1 MINLKSYFI
10 KDKKLNKTKSKKLK
24 VKPNKLSKKNKK
36 YTNNKIK
43 LLGVKDETLI
53 KNIKEQAKKIK
64 CDFLKTQ
71 KAQYLSEGVKNVV
84 LEGCIDMNCNKKI
97 AIRLM
102 GISNLYKFDK
112 FHPVNVELN
121 LYKKFNKFIDENI
134 FSHVP
139 YLLKSIDCNY
149 EKIFKTIDNLPNNNK
164 KDKLS
169 EVDISM
175 MDKIY
180 FREIKKELKI
190 ACLEYCHLGDL
201 GDFVIKYRNKNEYLR
216 NVLFQTV
223 LTIVVSQY
231 HIKDFRHND
240 LHSSNVLLGN
250 FNFKNEIKYKK
261 LYKEEKNK
269 YFVRYKIF
277 GKYYY
282 LPYLGFCVKMFDF
295 DNATSRGNHN
305 IKLEKELMYIQCGAT
320 NLINPIF
327 DYHLIMNSAFNEIHE
342 KGKLN
347 KEFSDFFDEQI
358 EEKYRGKF
366 GPYLGFHRLSNYYK
380 TGDYKD
386 VNLIPDSVANP
397 YDILFEHK
405 IFEQYRNIPDN
416 PNYVI
421 VQTYDTKV
429 PNFNSKQKS
438 KRKDMFK

>member
-1 MINLKSYFI
+1 MKNFKSYFI
-10 KDKKLNKTKSKKLK
+10 KDRKLNKTKSKKLN
-24 VKPNKLSKKNKK
+24 VEPNKLSKKNKK

-64 CDFLKTQ
+64 CDFLKTK

-84 LEGCIDMNCNKKI
+84 LEGCLDMKCNKKI

-149 EKIFKTIDNLPNNNK
+149 EKIFKTIDNLPDNNK
-164 KDKLS
+164 KEKLS
-169 EVDISM
+169 DIDISM

-180 FREIKKELKI
+180 FREIKKEIKI

-216 NVLFQTV
+216 NALFQTV

-250 FNFKNEIKYKK
+250 FNFKDEIKYKK
-261 LYKEEKNK
+261 LYKVEKNK

-282 LPYLGFCVKMFDF
+282 LPYFDLGIYTYSIIHLYPYFLDSKKEY
-295 DNATSRGNHN
+295 ASPTK
-305 IKLEKELMYIQCGAT
+305 IKIYMDE
-320 NLINPIF
+320 
-327 DYHLIMNSAFNEIHE
+327 
-342 KGKLN
+342 N
-347 KEFSDFFDEQI
+347 KE
-358 EEKYRGKF
+358 
-366 GPYLGFHRLSNYYK
+366 
-380 TGDYKD
+380 
-386 VNLIPDSVANP
+386 
-397 YDILFEHK
+397 
-405 IFEQYRNIPDN
+405 
-416 PNYVI
+416 
-421 VQTYDTKV
+421 
-429 PNFNSKQKS
+429 
-438 KRKDMFK
+438 